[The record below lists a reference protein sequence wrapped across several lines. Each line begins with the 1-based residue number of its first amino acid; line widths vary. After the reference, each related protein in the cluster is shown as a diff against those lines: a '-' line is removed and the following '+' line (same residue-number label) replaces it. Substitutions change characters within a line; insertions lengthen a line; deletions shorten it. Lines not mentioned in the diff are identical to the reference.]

1 VQYREYPAPLSL
13 RPWLECLW
21 ERGGDGGSPVRVLPD
36 GCIDV
41 VWSSR
46 DGARIVGANTT
57 AFRAAVTAEE
67 HLIGARLRP
76 GGAPALIGVQAELV
90 RDERPAIENVLGD
103 SGARLG
109 AELEVAADPVARL
122 RGWLADRAAA
132 SEHPD
137 RLVAETARR
146 LDATPLAIATLA
158 GELGVSER
166 ALRRRVRTAVGYGP
180 KRLGRVLRL
189 ARALAAARAGED
201 LGRVAFDAGYAD
213 QAHFTGDC
221 RELAGI
227 PPSALLAESA

>member
-1 VQYREYPAPLSL
+1 MQYREYPAPLSL

-57 AFRAAVTAEE
+57 AFRAAVTDGE

-90 RDERPAIENVLGD
+90 RDERPAIEDVLGD
-103 SGARLG
+103 GGARLG
-109 AELEVAADPVARL
+109 AELELAADPVARL
-122 RGWLADRAAA
+122 RDWLADRAAA

-158 GELGVSER
+158 AELGVSER
-166 ALRRRVRTAVGYGP
+166 ALRRRVCTAVGYGP